1 MTNDSATLP
10 RVNPLAKLSLYLS
23 AVVLLGAL
31 LAPPL
36 YAVFHAVFAGVP
48 FHRFF
53 NRVVLVAALALL
65 WPALRW
71 MNVRGVGE
79 LGLEKN
85 PRAARDLAAGLAL
98 ALIPLI
104 ALAAVYF
111 GFDIYRVKKEIP
123 WGNVLK
129 IAATVAFVPAVEEAL
144 FRGVLLGISMRSLG
158 RWGGAVLVS
167 AVFAVVH
174 FIRQRGEVSD
184 VHWWSGFALLGSIFP
199 GADDLPETL
208 AGAANLFV
216 IGLILAAAALRTRSL
231 WLPIG
236 LHAGWVLGQQLI
248 NLVGKY
254 RVKPPDALLPWVG
267 PNVVSGM
274 VPTGLVP
281 AAALL
286 VTGALVWWYLARA
299 SRAPAP
305 VSVRGAE

>member
-1 MTNDSATLP
+1 
-10 RVNPLAKLSLYLS
+10 VKPLAKLSLYLA
-23 AVVLLGAL
+23 AVVLLAAL
-31 LAPPL
+31 LSPPL
-36 YAVFHAVFAGVP
+36 YAAAHAVLPGLP

-53 NRVVLVAALALL
+53 NRVVLVVALALL

-71 MNVRGVGE
+71 MNIRSTAE
-79 LGLEKN
+79 LGLVKN
-85 PRAARDLAAGLAL
+85 PRATHDLGAGLAL
-98 ALIPLI
+98 ALLPLLV
-104 ALAAVYF
+104 LAGVYF
-111 GFDIYRVKKEIP
+111 GFGIYVVKKEIP
-123 WGNVLK
+123 WANLFK
-129 IAATVAFVPAVEEAL
+129 IAATVAFVPVVEEAL
-144 FRGVLLGISMRSLG
+144 FRGVLLGISVRSLG
-158 RWGGAVLVS
+158 RWAGAVLVS

-174 FIRQRGEVSD
+174 FIRQRGEVGD
-184 VHWWSGFALLGSIFP
+184 VHWWSGFALLGSVFP
-199 GADDLPETL
+199 GAGDLAETL

-216 IGLILAAAALRTRSL
+216 IGLILAGAALRTRSL

-286 VTGALVWWYLARA
+286 VTGALVWWYLARVA
-299 SRAPAP
+299 RTPAPAAA
-305 VSVRGAE
+305 RGVC